1 MKNTRR
7 RFRKHNSKNKKLTK
21 SKKIK
26 SMYNKTKKN
35 KVYKKNKRG
44 GGQGFS
50 RAGYGYWDEAN
61 EMKALR
67 YYASI
72 PLVQRQLAWHFEQ
85 TTKDIGERKAF
96 DILLANSNLYK
107 NIDDLLKEIGVQE
120 EWDKQRQITARHN
133 SRRTTSNRSSSY
145 SAANR
150 Q

>member
-1 MKNTRR
+1 MKNKRR
-7 RFRKHNSKNKKLTK
+7 RFRKHKTKNKKLTK

-50 RAGYGYWDEAN
+50 TPGYGYWLEDN
-61 EMKALR
+61 EMKALQ

-72 PLVQRQLAWHFEQ
+72 PLVRRKLAWHFE
-85 TTKDIGERKAF
+85 KKEDIGEREAF
-96 DILLANSNLYK
+96 NILLANSNLYK

-120 EWDKQRQITARHN
+120 EWNTQKQIAARHQ
-133 SRRTTSNRSSSY
+133 SRRTTTSNRSSSY